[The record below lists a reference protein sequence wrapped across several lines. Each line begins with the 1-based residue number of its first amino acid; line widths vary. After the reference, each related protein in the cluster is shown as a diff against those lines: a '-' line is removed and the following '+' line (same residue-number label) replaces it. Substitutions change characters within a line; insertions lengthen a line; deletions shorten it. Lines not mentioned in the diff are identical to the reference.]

1 MSVFTGE
8 GLLTINMFIG
18 EPVVFGVLVLKVR
31 VPLPALLLSEI
42 LQVLGAVLGVAQLE
56 LVARP
61 HARTASVGR
70 TATGRETH
78 GWFCHCFINQV
89 SIKSSEEQ
97 FVSQSC
103 Q

>member
-1 MSVFTGE
+1 M
-8 GLLTINMFIG
+8 LTIDMFIR

-42 LQVLGAVLGVAQLE
+42 LKVLGTVLGVAQLE

-61 HARTASVGR
+61 HACAASVGR

-78 GWFCHCFINQV
+78 G
-89 SIKSSEEQ
+89 
-97 FVSQSC
+97 
-103 Q
+103 